1 LSYPYCSLAV
11 LCSGLLLPLLAAADP
26 SSVQPVA
33 PVSQETAYEAD
44 GKARAAARE
53 VEREARELDNA
64 ARRADGVTRAAARE
78 ADRKARAAIRE
89 AESKARAEAR
99 EAERKARE
107 AEDADR
113 SGVNE

>member
-1 LSYPYCSLAV
+1 MSYPYCSLAV

-33 PVSQETAYEAD
+33 PVYEAD

-53 VEREARELDNA
+53 VEREARELDKA
-64 ARRADGVTRAAARE
+64 ARRADGVARAAARE